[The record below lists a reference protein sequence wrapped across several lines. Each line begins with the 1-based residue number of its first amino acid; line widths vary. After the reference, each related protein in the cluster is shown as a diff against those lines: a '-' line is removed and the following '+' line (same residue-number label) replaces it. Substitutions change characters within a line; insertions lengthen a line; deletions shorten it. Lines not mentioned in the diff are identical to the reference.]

1 MKMILK
7 EQNIQIS
14 FGSIVTKMANLR
26 YVVQIFLDSNNFL
39 QQFFKRWLPSIIHAG
54 RNVML
59 ICSQIFLSPPNN

>member
-26 YVVQIFLDSNNFL
+26 YVVLIFWIQIIFYSNFL
-39 QQFFKRWLPSIIHAG
+39 NADYPQLY
-54 RNVML
+54 ML
-59 ICSQIFLSPPNN
+59 GEM

>member
-39 QQFFKRWLPSIIHAG
+39 QQFFKR
-54 RNVML
+54 
-59 ICSQIFLSPPNN
+59 

>member
-26 YVVQIFLDSNNFL
+26 YVVLIFWIQIIFYSNFL
-39 QQFFKRWLPSIIHAG
+39 NADYPQLYMLGEMLCSFVVRFF
-54 RNVML
+54 
-59 ICSQIFLSPPNN
+59 